1 MPPATYQGNS
11 IVDFVKSTGGDSS
24 FASRANLAVKEG
36 IVKTTGE
43 YTGSASQNTSL
54 LGRLR
59 GAGAPTPNNGGNN
72 ATSIINAN
80 QDEDIANAPSDNNAP
95 SRGESRTSRYSTAF
109 SEVSDILK
117 GGNAPEAPS
126 FTEMF
131 NKARK
136 DFNID
141 DLEGYVNDLQSEEEQ
156 IFADLRERRTSERGK
171 TVATN
176 VIEGRIGQ
184 AERQEAE
191 RIDYIGRQKNSAVR
205 QLQSANATI
214 ENMINFTKLDYDTA
228 RNSYNDK
235 FAQQMSIFNT
245 VKGIV
250 DSEISDDEQAA
261 DTARANLNIIYG
273 SIREGELD
281 GATFSPEMQYQ
292 INKMEISA
300 GLPSGFYKNLRDQN
314 PEGEILSTTT
324 RTNGNSKFADV
335 LYKNKDG
342 SITAKAIFLG
352 GAASPSGGGSNK
364 SDYTE
369 AELER
374 ENRSII
380 SGALNPV
387 RGEDGFVSPNDFVS
401 ARNKAIASGVY
412 SRDVFD
418 KEFAREFI
426 NPNDRDLAGVGYAF
440 DILE

>member
-1 MPPATYQGNS
+1 MATEYKGNS
-11 IVDFVKSTGGDSS
+11 IVDYVKSTGGDAS
-24 FASRANLAVKEG
+24 FSSRANLAVKQG
-36 IVKTTGE
+36 IVKSAAE
-43 YTGSASQNTSL
+43 YIGSGAQNTSL
-54 LGRLR
+54 LNKLR
-59 GAGAPTPNNGGNN
+59 GAGTPAASTNN
-72 ATSIINAN
+72 AASIINAN
-80 QDEDIANAPSDNNAP
+80 QDADIENAPSEDSAP
-95 SRGESRTSRYSTAF
+95 SRNESRTSRYSTAF
-109 SEVSDILK
+109 SEVSELFNTGDK
-117 GGNAPEAPS
+117 VEAPN

-136 DFNID
+136 DFQLD
-141 DLEGYVNDLQSEEEQ
+141 DLEGYVNDLQTEEEQ
-156 IFADLRERRTSERGK
+156 IYADLRERRTAERGK

-191 RIDYIGRQKNSAVR
+191 RIDYISRQKNAAVR

-228 RNSYNDK
+228 RNAYNDK
-235 FAQQMSIFNT
+235 FTQQMALFST
-245 VKGIV
+245 VKGLV
-250 DSEISDDEQAA
+250 DAEISDEEREA

-281 GATFSPEMQYQ
+281 TTSISPEMQYK
-292 INKMEISA
+292 INSMELSA
-300 GLPSGFYKNLRDQN
+300 GLPTGFYENLQNQN

-324 RTNGNSKFADV
+324 RTNGNAKYADV
-335 LYKNKDG
+335 LFKNKDG
-342 SITAKAIFLG
+342 SITSKAIYLG
-352 GAASPSGGGSNK
+352 GAASAGGSGGGG

-387 RGEDGFVSPNDFVS
+387 RGQDGYVAPEDYVS

-418 KEFAREFI
+418 KEFAREYV
-426 NPNDRDLAGVGYAF
+426 NPSDRDLAGVGYAF